1 MYILIKYTDFYDS
14 DNVEGRLQTK
24 KFESYNEAF
33 EEVKNEVTHALKCDD
48 DHYLEYLDKVLEGWE
63 FSNVC
68 IDKYAAFV
76 HTDYGNFHRYW
87 KIVEI

>member
-24 KFESYNEAF
+24 KFESYDEAF
-33 EEVKNEVTHALKCDD
+33 EEVKNEVTHTLKCDD
-48 DHYLEYLDKVLEGWE
+48 KHYLEYLDKVLDGWE

-68 IDKYAAFV
+68 IDRYTARV
-76 HTDYGNFHRYW
+76 HTDYGNSHKYW